1 MLNPRKLPLPPQ
13 KLVEKI
19 LIYLTFLTN
28 LFICSGVIRHWN
40 NMPHQTNKAQA
51 SVTWFTPEP
60 EIKETKKE
68 ETKQEYKEPEGE
80 PSY

>member
-1 MLNPRKLPLPPQ
+1 
-13 KLVEKI
+13 
-19 LIYLTFLTN
+19 
-28 LFICSGVIRHWN
+28 
-40 NMPHQTNKAQA
+40 MPHQTNKAQA